1 MFEYFDLDIWV
12 RFGFVQGYRI
22 KFGLWS
28 GYMCCFGLVLD
39 FRVKIVLGNLWITK
53 QRVFLN
59 EHSERAKSFQFFH
72 SMFIKYKFRFI

>member
-1 MFEYFDLDIWV
+1 MFEYFDLEIWV

-22 KFGLWS
+22 EFGLWS

-59 EHSERAKSFQFFH
+59 EHS
-72 SMFIKYKFRFI
+72 